1 MQTTSTRTVVT
12 LVLAGALV
20 LTAGCSGIGLG
31 DGDVGA
37 SSTERAA
44 ENATDDRTEATAT
57 ESESDSEDGHSH
69 DGNGHGGHSHGGDD
83 AGDGSETDDGAG
95 DDATGN
101 SDGDDAEPAPA
112 NATLAETSGKM
123 TVAVNGSELDLRAR
137 DESDDAFAVAESDE
151 HTWTANESDLT
162 LAAALSRLDVNATES
177 TLAVDGERY
186 ADSTEGTTVSYRV
199 DGEPVDPEAYV
210 LEDADLVWIT
220 VTTAETNVSGPGT
233 YIKAAQQHAH
243 GEMSFVVE
251 GEEVDFSKEKYQ
263 SGHRH
268 FHYEHG
274 NGEYWHAHSTSI
286 TLSYALSTLEGIH
299 AEDGVVEYD
308 GTTYDPADDDTT
320 VEVTVNDEPV
330 DMDEYVVKDGDAV
343 RVVVE
348 STG

>member
-12 LVLAGALV
+12 LVFAGALV
-20 LTAGCSGIGLG
+20 LMAGCSGIGLG

-37 SSTERAA
+37 SSTEGTA
-44 ENATDDRTEATAT
+44 ENVTDDRTVATAT
-57 ESESDSEDGHSH
+57 ESESTSDDGHSH
-69 DGNGHGGHSHGGDD
+69 DGHSHGGDE
-83 AGDGSETDDGAG
+83 AGNDTG
-95 DDATGN
+95 DDA
-101 SDGDDAEPAPA
+101 DAESAPA
-112 NATLAETSGKM
+112 NATLAELGGKM
-123 TVAVNGSELDLRAR
+123 TIAVNGSELDLQDR
-137 DESDDAFAVAESDE
+137 DRDGDAFGVAESDE
-151 HTWTANESDLT
+151 HTWAANDSDLT

-186 ADSTEGTTVSYRV
+186 TESTEGTTVSYRV
-199 DGEPVDPEAYV
+199 DGESVDPEAYV
-210 LEDADLVWIT
+210 LEDADMVWIT

-251 GEEVDFSKEKYQ
+251 DEEVDFSKEKYQ
-263 SGHRH
+263 AGHRH

-274 NGEYWHAHSTSI
+274 DGEIWHAHSTSI

-299 AEDGVVEYD
+299 AADGVVEYN

-330 DMDEYVVKDGDAV
+330 DMDEYVMKDGDSV
-343 RVVVE
+343 RIVVE
-348 STG
+348 TTG